1 MKRIGIS
8 TGGGDAPGL
17 NAVIRAVTLASIR
30 RGWEVVGLL
39 RGYGAFFDPGQVRVL
54 DRDAVRGITHLGGTI
69 LGTRSG
75 SNPFERRVRQKD
87 GSVVVEDVTEE
98 GVAGFQRL
106 GLDALVTVGGDGS
119 MRLALHLHRHG
130 VPVVGVPKT
139 IDNDLNGTNVTFGFH
154 TAVDVAT
161 AAIERL
167 HSTAEAHDRVFVVEL
182 MGRYAGWIALFA
194 GIAATAQVILIPEI
208 PYDLDEVCEHL
219 MARERRG
226 RHSAVVVAAEGAR
239 PVGGDFTW
247 SKPIGGQPQQLGGV
261 AERVASEI
269 HERTGKETRTVTVGH
284 LQRGGQPIP
293 YDRLIALRF
302 GAAAVRQI
310 EEGKFGVMVALD
322 PPTVRAV
329 PLELAAGRMK
339 SVPLEADVVA
349 TARDLGICLGE

>member
-39 RGYGAFFDPGQVRVL
+39 RGYGAFFDPNQIRIL
-54 DRDAVRGITHLGGTI
+54 DRPAVRGTTHLGGTI

-75 SNPFERRVRQKD
+75 AYPFERRVEQDD

-98 GVAGFQRL
+98 AVEGFHRL
-106 GLDALVTVGGDGS
+106 GLDALVAVGGDGS
-119 MRLALHLHRHG
+119 MRLALKLHQHG
-130 VPVVGVPKT
+130 IPVVGVPKT
-139 IDNDLNGTNVTFGFH
+139 IDNDLAGTNVTFGFH

-167 HSTAEAHDRVFVVEL
+167 HSTAEAHDRIFVVEL

-194 GIAATAQVILIPEI
+194 GVAATAQVILIPEI
-208 PYDLDEVCEHL
+208 PYDIEEVCDHL

-226 RHSAVVVAAEGAR
+226 RHWAVVVAAEGAR

-247 SKPIGGQPQQLGGV
+247 SKRIGGQTESLGGV
-261 AERVASEI
+261 AERVATQI
-269 HERTGKETRTVTVGH
+269 HERTGKETRTVTLGH

-310 EEGKFGVMVALD
+310 EEGEFGVMVSLD

-329 PLELAAGRMK
+329 PLELAVSRMK